1 MLPSES
7 QFLSL
12 LSIPSTLQLHST
24 TARFPLSFVNLVLSY
39 DCQLKRFYES
49 FQKTG
54 ESLWKT
60 VFVHKNQHVVQL
72 QWMLYGVGWGWMN
85 ILGVFNMLWHNFEIN
100 QYTLVYIAI
109 HHSIQCHQHYWS
121 IWCSFIVTFVLTT
134 AIFKM
139 AFAKPGKCK
148 KLFIWNPCPIE
159 HISTHHNYFSWWNSY

>member
-1 MLPSES
+1 MLPSGS

-24 TARFPLSFVNLVLSY
+24 TARFPLSFVILVLSY

-72 QWMLYGVGWGWMN
+72 QWMLDGVGWG
-85 ILGVFNMLWHNFEIN
+85 VD
-100 QYTLVYIAI
+100 
-109 HHSIQCHQHYWS
+109 
-121 IWCSFIVTFVLTT
+121 
-134 AIFKM
+134 
-139 AFAKPGKCK
+139 
-148 KLFIWNPCPIE
+148 E
-159 HISTHHNYFSWWNSY
+159 HIGSFQYAMA